1 MRNALADFSEE
12 LSDADNP
19 SFVTHALKR
28 WRRGEE
34 TESRGFSR
42 PADFGFGVSD
52 ALDRATRT
60 AFRHDHA
67 DAPRCSSRAL
77 PSLPRRHRR
86 YRSRRRDPDGK
97 EAGEDVKE
105 RYGSRVCFFSL
116 GFGSRAARRS
126 ATSWMKTHTHSDS
139 LRFPVIEKTVKQPTR
154 GARADAARDARLVF
168 PSRREYPARVFEN
181 ETNRN
186 DVFSSPVMKLQK
198 GVSQKHHSQ
207 CPNFRVLLPDSSGCP
222 VEN

>member
-105 RYGSRVCFFSL
+105 RYGSRECFFSL

-139 LRFPVIEKTVKQPTR
+139 LRFPVIEKTVKPPTR
-154 GARADAARDARLVF
+154 GARADAARLERLVS
-168 PSRREYPARVFEN
+168 PRRLVTRDALERE
-181 ETNRN
+181 RKRRL
-186 DVFSSPVMKLQK
+186 SPVMKLQK